1 MEKQAYIFI
10 GRSGCGKGT
19 QVKLFIDQ
27 LKQQGR
33 SVFNFETGSKFREF
47 IQGKTYSSQLAKKIN
62 DGGELQ
68 PMFLALSLWSTALIE
83 NLKEN
88 EDLLLDGTPR
98 KKDQADVL
106 HSVFEFYDYKKPKV
120 VYINVSKEWA
130 EERLLARGRDDDQ
143 IEKIKKKMVWFVEDV
158 VPVLDFYKN
167 HLGYEFL
174 DINGEQTIEEV
185 HKEIIGKVLNK

>member
-106 HSVFEFYDYKKPKV
+106 E
-120 VYINVSKEWA
+120 NQELT
-130 EERLLARGRDDDQ
+130 EEEIGILKDVK
-143 IEKIKKKMVWFVEDV
+143 EKIEQGKYAEAWEEI
-158 VPVLDFYKN
+158 LT
-167 HLGYEFL
+167 
-174 DINGEQTIEEV
+174 IN
-185 HKEIIGKVLNK
+185 K